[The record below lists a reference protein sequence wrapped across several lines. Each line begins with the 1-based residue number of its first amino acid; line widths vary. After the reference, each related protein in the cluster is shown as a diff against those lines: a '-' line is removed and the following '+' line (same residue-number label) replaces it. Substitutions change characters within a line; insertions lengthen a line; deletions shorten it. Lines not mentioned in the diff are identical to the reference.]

1 MLKVKNKLI
10 HFLQILLKRINQE
23 TFNVVAVI
31 LLLLRGPVSKYL
43 GSATSYKVFS
53 GLILLILFFPYKK
66 HWLIDL
72 AWCIVLGDIID
83 RLMFGIG
90 TITFVDLLGLG
101 IFGLEQIFKKVL
113 IKK

>member
-1 MLKVKNKLI
+1 M
-10 HFLQILLKRINQE
+10 
-23 TFNVVAVI
+23 
-31 LLLLRGPVSKYL
+31 LLLLRGPVSKFL
-43 GSATSYKVFS
+43 DSAVSYKVFT
-53 GLILLILFFPYKK
+53 GLILLILFYPYKK

-83 RLMFGIG
+83 RLVFGIG

-101 IFGLEQIFKKVL
+101 IFGIEHIIKKVL